1 MDGPPLPGHM
11 YMLHIIIDISNLIPE
26 FFEMIYSLIKVTF
39 LRLGNNNFPPP
50 KNQMIYNL
58 LPPCL
63 ISYKINNEFNL
74 TYK

>member
-11 YMLHIIIDISNLIPE
+11 YMLHIIIDITSLIPE
-26 FFEMIYSLIKVTF
+26 FFEIIHSLIKTTF
-39 LRLGNNNFPPP
+39 LRLGNNNVLSP
-50 KNQMIYNL
+50 KNQLIYNL

-63 ISYKINNEFNL
+63 ISYKIDNKLNL